1 MKGIKNMGFGKFLVG
16 GLCSVGA
23 IIAAPV
29 VLPAAGMA
37 IAASTVTGTI
47 GLVAGTTLAA
57 ASTTTVAATAVA
69 AGAAGA
75 AVAGA
80 CENVLDK
87 REEKGYERGVQADA
101 IGRRELERAH
111 NEVVNALK
119 KENIIKDAIIAKNNE
134 TIREQDNFIKYE
146 IFGEEQDANV
156 RKCFNVP
163 L

>member
-1 MKGIKNMGFGKFLVG
+1 MGFGKFLVG

-57 ASTTTVAATAVA
+57 ASTATVAATAAA
-69 AGAAGA
+69 AGAAGV

-80 CENVLDK
+80 CENALDK
-87 REEKGYERGVQADA
+87 RDEKVYERVLQADA
-101 IGRRELERAH
+101 MGRRERERAH
-111 NEVVNALK
+111 NEEVSALK
-119 KENIIKDAIIAKNNE
+119 KESALKDAIIAEKDK
-134 TIREQDNFIKYE
+134 TIKDQEKFILSDIGDGEYAKTGREC
-146 IFGEEQDANV
+146 FGVSID
-156 RKCFNVP
+156 
-163 L
+163 